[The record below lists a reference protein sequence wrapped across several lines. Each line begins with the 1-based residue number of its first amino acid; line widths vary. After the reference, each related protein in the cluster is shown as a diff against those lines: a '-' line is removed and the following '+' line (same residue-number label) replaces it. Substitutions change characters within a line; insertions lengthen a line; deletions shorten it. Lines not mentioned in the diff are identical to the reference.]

1 MEEKIKFKLE
11 DIDLIDF
18 YGVNNVNINH
28 IKGKYPNLKISSRG
42 ETLTVSG
49 QEDDLRSFAKRL
61 ERLLEYVKKYNHISQ
76 KVIDQNFDTHSFSS
90 NNKVSEGDSPK
101 GEPDF
106 ILHGKNGLSIKARG
120 ENQLRIVNELK
131 SNDLLF
137 AVGPAGS
144 GKTYI
149 AIALAVKA
157 LKAREVK
164 RIILTRPAVEAGE
177 KLGYLPG
184 DMKEKL
190 DPYLQP
196 LYDALDDMIPQKKL
210 ETLMEEKVIQIA
222 PLAYMRGRTLDNA
235 FVILD
240 EAQNT
245 TLSQLKMFL
254 TRMGRNAKFIV
265 TGDGSQIDLPHKSQ
279 SGLAE
284 AMYYLKDVEGI
295 SIINMSSKDIVRHK
309 LVKDIVRAFDKIL
322 E

>member
-1 MEEKIKFKLE
+1 MENKLKIKLE
-11 DIDLIDF
+11 DIDLADF

-42 ETLTVSG
+42 EMLTVTGES
-49 QEDDLRSFAKRL
+49 DDLASFSKRL
-61 ERLLEYVKKYNHISQ
+61 ERLLAYMRKYNHISQ
-76 KVIDQNFDTHSFSS
+76 KVIDQNFDSHSFSKNS
-90 NNKVSEGDSPK
+90 NPDEPK
-101 GEPDF
+101 IEPDF

-120 ENQLRIVNELK
+120 ENQQRIVNELK
-131 SNDLLF
+131 TNDLLF

-210 ETLMEEKVIQIA
+210 EVLMEEKIIQIA

-284 AMYYLKDVEGI
+284 AMYYLKDIEGI

-309 LVKDIVRAFDKIL
+309 LVKDIVRAFDNNL